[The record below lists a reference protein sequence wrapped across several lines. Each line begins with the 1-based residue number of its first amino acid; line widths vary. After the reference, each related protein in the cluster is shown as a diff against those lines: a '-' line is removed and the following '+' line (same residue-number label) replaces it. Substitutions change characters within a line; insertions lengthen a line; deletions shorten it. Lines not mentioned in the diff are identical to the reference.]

1 VGVEARSEQGLWDD
15 GRRIRVGV
23 LAADYCD
30 CESTKTVDIK
40 RRVVEMKK
48 QRSRNSQK
56 SVWYVNIRA
65 DRSKRVGDCR
75 SPKLSFAPNKQRN
88 KRAGCSWKGSTVAL
102 VAREICICLRTECF
116 MITV

>member
-1 VGVEARSEQGLWDD
+1 MAEGP
-15 GRRIRVGV
+15 V
-23 LAADYCD
+23 LAAEYCD

-56 SVWYVNIRA
+56 SVWYVNIRV

-75 SPKLSFAPNKQRN
+75 SPNGALLQINNETRE
-88 KRAGCSWKGSTVAL
+88 L
-102 VAREICICLRTECF
+102 VAVGRAQLLH
-116 MITV
+116 